1 MSDACSIQKLADSLA
16 SKRPLKVEDSPKR
29 VRILQDGKYIVDT
42 THAKY
47 VWEHPYYPQYYVPRS
62 EVKAEFVQTHD
73 HSKGIMIC
81 TFRSDIQE
89 VPNVLVFAEGPL
101 KDLVRFD
108 FKAMDAWF
116 EEDQR
121 IYVHPVDPYKRVDIR
136 RSSRHIKV
144 VVDDVTVAET
154 SNATFLFETMLR
166 TRYYLPATC
175 IDPKLLSDSK
185 TVTSCPYKGDASY
198 YNLTV
203 NGKEHKD
210 MIWYYKFPIPESAA
224 VAGMLCFYNEKVDI
238 WVDGVKE

>member
-1 MSDACSIQKLADSLA
+1 MSDIQKLADNLA
-16 SKRPLKVEDSPKR
+16 SKGPFKVEDSPKR

-62 EVKAEFVQTHD
+62 DVNADFVQAHD
-73 HSKGIMIC
+73 HSPSIMLC
-81 TFRSDIQE
+81 TFRTPAREI
-89 VPNVLVFAEGPL
+89 PNVLVFTGGPL
-101 KDLVRFD
+101 AGLVRFD

-121 IYVHPVDPYKRVDIR
+121 ICVHPVDPYKRVDNR
-136 RSSRHIKV
+136 RSSRHVRI

-175 IDPKLLSDSK
+175 IDPSLLSESA

-210 MIWYYKFPIPESAA
+210 VIWYYKFPILESSAI
-224 VAGMLCFYNEKVDI
+224 AGLLCFYNEKVDVWI
-238 WVDGVKE
+238 DGVKE